1 MKKAHKKQLIKYII
15 GDYIAANAA
24 WFLLNIFRY
33 DYIAASNGF
42 ENFESY
48 FSFAKIMLGQTII
61 PFLWLTIY
69 YFSGYYNSP
78 MQKSRLHEF
87 NKTLYSIQI
96 GVLFIFFAIVV
107 DDLPRDY
114 HVYYKLL
121 AILFGGQFIFTY
133 GFRVFLTQRLTKKI
147 HNRIIGFN
155 TLIIGSGKR
164 AQKFAAELDSQKQS
178 LGNRII
184 GFIQLDINEENQLK
198 KPIWAW
204 SELECIIYE
213 YEIEELIVIPESTNE
228 RELFELLSKL
238 YHFNLPIKTIANKN
252 SILSRSVKMT
262 AIYASPMIEIT
273 RDNMSEGE
281 KNIKEAFDRIVALF
295 VLITLSPLYAWL
307 AWKIK
312 TSSHGDIFYRQK
324 RIGYRGKPF
333 YMIKFR
339 SMKMDAE
346 KDVPRLSSEDD
357 ERITTFGR
365 MMRKYRLDE
374 LPQFW
379 NVLKGE
385 MSLVGPR
392 PERDYFINLITE
404 RVPSYNLL
412 LSVKPGI
419 TSWGMVKYGYANN
432 VDKMIERLQ
441 FDLIYLEN
449 RSLSI
454 DIKILIYTIKTI
466 LTGKGM

>member
-15 GDYIAANAA
+15 GDYIAANTA
-24 WFLLNIFRY
+24 WILLNVFRY
-33 DYIAASNGF
+33 DYMAISNGF
-42 ENFESY
+42 KNLESY
-48 FSFAKIMLGQTII
+48 LTCTKIILGQAFIPII
-61 PFLWLTIY
+61 WLTIY
-69 YFSGYYNSP
+69 YFSGYYNTP
-78 MQKSRLHEF
+78 MRKSRLQEF

-96 GVLFIFFAIVV
+96 GVLLIFFAIVV
-107 DDLPRDY
+107 NDLPRDY

-121 AILFGGQFIFTY
+121 AILFGGQFVFTY
-133 GFRVFLTQRLTKKI
+133 GIRMFFTQRLTKRI
-147 HNRIIGFN
+147 HNRIVGFN

-164 AQKFAAELDSQKQS
+164 AQKLAAELNSQKQS
-178 LGNRII
+178 LGNSIV
-184 GFIQLDINEENQLK
+184 GFIELDKNERVELD
-198 KPIWAW
+198 KPVWTW
-204 SELECIIYE
+204 SELEHIIHE

-228 RELFELLSKL
+228 KELFEPLSKL
-238 YHFNLPIKTIANKN
+238 YHFNLPIKAIADENN
-252 SILSRSVKMT
+252 ILSRSVKMT

-281 KNIKEAFDRIVALF
+281 KNIKNIFDRIVAFL
-295 VLITLSPLYAWL
+295 VLIIFSPLFAWL
-307 AWKIK
+307 AWKTK
-312 TSSHGDIFYRQK
+312 KSSRGDIFYRQE

-333 YMIKFR
+333 NMIKFR
-339 SMKMDAE
+339 TMKMDAE
-346 KDVPRLSSEDD
+346 QGTPQLSSEED

-392 PERDYFINLITE
+392 PERDYFIKLITE
-404 RVPSYNLL
+404 KAPSYNLL
-412 LSVKPGI
+412 FSVKPGI
-419 TSWGMVKYGYANN
+419 TSWGMVKYGYANT